1 MCCLIFSK
9 LVFRGHAQ
17 AIIEVLMERI
27 RAEWN
32 AFKALPFKKKLEHIW
47 LYYKWA
53 IIVTAAVICI
63 LVSIAGTVANNR
75 RETLISGI
83 FINNSTSQQGY
94 SHLMEGYWQYCG
106 GNDAQKVELI
116 AGRNIDFDAQTLS
129 QEDAA
134 AFMIVASMIAAES
147 LDYIITDEASLDD
160 FVEQEVVLDLREL
173 LPEDPLSRWETVE
186 LGGIVAGL
194 RLENTAFGKGYPLS
208 GENSVILITANAQNK
223 ENVLFFL
230 DYLLEEA

>member
-1 MCCLIFSK
+1 M
-9 LVFRGHAQ
+9 
-17 AIIEVLMERI
+17 
-27 RAEWN
+27 
-32 AFKALPFKKKLEHIW
+32 
-47 LYYKWA
+47 
-53 IIVTAAVICI
+53 
-63 LVSIAGTVANNR
+63 
-75 RETLISGI
+75 
-83 FINNSTSQQGY
+83 
-94 SHLMEGYWQYCG
+94 
-106 GNDAQKVELI
+106 ELI

-173 LPEDPLSRWETVE
+173 LPEDSLSRWETVE

-223 ENVLFFL
+223 ENILFFL

>member
-1 MCCLIFSK
+1 
-9 LVFRGHAQ
+9 
-17 AIIEVLMERI
+17 MERI
-27 RAEWN
+27 KEEWN
-32 AFKALPFKKKLEHIW
+32 AFKALSFKKKLEHIW
-47 LYYKWA
+47 LYYKWGILVA
-53 IIVTAAVICI
+53 AAVVCMLI
-63 LVSIAGTVANNR
+63 SIAGTVAKNS

-94 SHLMEGYWQYCG
+94 AHLTDDYHSYRG
-106 GNDAQKVELI
+106 GSKDQKVELI
-116 AGRNIDFDAQTLS
+116 SGRHIDFDAEGPS

-173 LPEDPLSRWETVE
+173 LSQEALSRWEAVE
-186 LGGIVAGL
+186 QGGIVAGL
-194 RLENTAFGKGYPLS
+194 RLENTAFGKAYPLS
-208 GENSVILITANAQNK
+208 GENSVILITANAQNR
-223 ENVLFFL
+223 ENVRRFL